1 VYLRAVVRLFF
12 GNNAWVLL
20 ALPLII
26 FGYVWLNF
34 QTGNY
39 VQEETSNL
47 GFWGEALVIYPVL
60 AGILSAVL
68 IFINAVSINWI
79 YNSNEFMDRNSYLS
93 SLLYVVLLSY
103 YHSFYSIDGLL
114 LSHTFLIL
122 MMNRLFSLSQHED
135 GKREVFNGMFLAG
148 MAATFHPPLMG
159 LFPLL
164 LFMIWVIRP
173 FVMREFILAIGG
185 FSIPLLY
192 AGVYLWLSGNDL
204 ELKLLEQVTDYTN
217 KQTDFLITAILFT
230 LLFLLSIVSIR
241 LRTQKSSLRLKK
253 LINILWWFLL
263 LGLILGGGDYIM
275 YGQIERFSFIMIPLS
290 IFMTFA
296 FIHKTYGMF
305 ATILFYFALIY
316 SGLKFFI

>member
-1 VYLRAVVRLFF
+1 MYLRVVVRLFF

-34 QTGNY
+34 QTGYY

-60 AGILSAVL
+60 EGILSAVL
-68 IFINAVSINWI
+68 IFINAVTINWI

-122 MMNRLFSLSQHED
+122 MMNRLFSLSQHES

-148 MAATFHPPLMG
+148 MAATFHPPLTG

-185 FSIPLLY
+185 FLIPLLY
-192 AGVYLWLSGNDL
+192 AAVYLWLSGNEL

-230 LLFLLSIVSIR
+230 LIFLLSIVSIR
-241 LRTQKSSLRLKK
+241 FRKQKSSLRLKK

-263 LGLILGGGDYIM
+263 LGLILGGGDYLM
-275 YGQIERFSFIMIPLS
+275 YEQIERFSFIMIPLS
-290 IFMTFA
+290 IFLTFA
-296 FIHKTYGMF
+296 FIQKTYGVF
-305 ATILFYFALIY
+305 ASILFYFALIY